1 MFEDKQLNNIS
12 MKRII
17 LIAIISLLTQ
27 TSFAQKMSFYDF
39 KMKTIDGKEF
49 DFAQLKGKKVMIVN
63 TASKCGLTP
72 QYASLEELNKEF
84 GGDKFVILGFPANNF
99 AGQEPEDNSTIA
111 EFCQKNYGVTF
122 QMFEKISVKG
132 NDKAALYEWLTQK
145 EKNGVSDAKV
155 EWNFHKFLI
164 DENGNWSKS
173 VAATTSPVD
182 EEILSWIQK

>member
-1 MFEDKQLNNIS
+1 

-17 LIAIISLLTQ
+17 LIALITFSTQ
-27 TSFAQKMSFYDF
+27 LIFAQNMSFYDF

-99 AGQEPEDNSTIA
+99 MGQEPENNTTIA
-111 EFCQKNYGVTF
+111 EFCQKNYGVSF

-132 NDKAALYEWLTQK
+132 ADKAPLFDWLTHK
-145 EKNGVSDAKV
+145 DKNGVADAKV

-173 VAATTSPVD
+173 IASTTSPVD
-182 EEILSWIQK
+182 EEILTWLGK

>member
-1 MFEDKQLNNIS
+1 

-17 LIAIISLLTQ
+17 LIVLITFSTQ
-27 TSFAQKMSFYDF
+27 LIFAQNMSFYDF

-49 DFAQLKGKKVMIVN
+49 DFAQLKGKKVRIVN

-84 GGDKFVILGFPANNF
+84 GGDKFLILGFPANNF
-99 AGQEPEDNSTIA
+99 MGQEPENNSTIA
-111 EFCQKNYGVTF
+111 EFCQKNYGVSF

-132 NDKAALYEWLTQK
+132 ADKAPLFDWLTHK
-145 EKNGVSDAKV
+145 DKNGVADAKV

-164 DENGNWSKS
+164 DEKGNWSKS
-173 VAATTSPVD
+173 IASTTSPVD
-182 EEILSWIQK
+182 EEILTWLGK

>member
-1 MFEDKQLNNIS
+1 MKQL
-12 MKRII
+12 I
-17 LIAIISLLTQ
+17 LIALVSLLTQ
-27 TSFAQKMSFYDF
+27 TTFAQKMSFYDF

-72 QYASLEELNKEF
+72 QYASLEELYKEF

-99 AGQEPEDNSTIA
+99 AGQEPEDNSTSA
-111 EFCQKNYGVTF
+111 EFCQKNFGVSF

-132 NDKAALYEWLTQK
+132 ADKAPLYDWLTHK
-145 EKNGVSDAKV
+145 DKNGVADAKV

-173 VAATTSPVD
+173 IAASTSPVD
-182 EEILSWIQK
+182 EEILKWLGK

>member
-1 MFEDKQLNNIS
+1 
-12 MKRII
+12 MKPLI
-17 LIAIISLLTQ
+17 LIVLISLLTQ

-39 KMKTIDGKEF
+39 KMKTIDGKEY

-72 QYASLEELNKEF
+72 QYASLEELYKEF

-111 EFCQKNYGVTF
+111 EFCQKNFGVTF

-132 NDKAALYEWLTQK
+132 KDINPLYEWLTQK
-145 EKNGVSDAKV
+145 ERNGVSDAKV

-173 VAATTSPVD
+173 IAATTSPVD
-182 EEILSWIQK
+182 EEILKWLGK

>member
-1 MFEDKQLNNIS
+1 MKQL
-12 MKRII
+12 I
-17 LIAIISLLTQ
+17 LIALVSLFTQ
-27 TSFAQKMSFYDF
+27 TTFAQKMSFYDF

-72 QYASLEELNKEF
+72 QYASLEELYKEF

-111 EFCQKNYGVTF
+111 EFCQKNFGVSF

-132 NDKAALYEWLTQK
+132 ADKAPLYDWLTHK
-145 EKNGVSDAKV
+145 DKNGVADAKV

-173 VAATTSPVD
+173 IAASTSPVD
-182 EEILSWIQK
+182 EEILKWLGK

>member
-1 MFEDKQLNNIS
+1 MLNVKTLINMKQ
-12 MKRII
+12 II
-17 LIAIISLLTQ
+17 LITLITLTTQ
-27 TSFAQKMSFYDF
+27 LIFAQKMSFYDF
-39 KMKTIDGKEF
+39 KMKTIDGKDY

-99 AGQEPEDNSTIA
+99 MGQEPENNATIA
-111 EFCQKNYGVTF
+111 EFCQKNYGVSF

-132 NDKAALYEWLTQK
+132 ADKAPLFDWLTHK
-145 EKNGVSDAKV
+145 DKNGVADAKV

-164 DENGNWSKS
+164 DENGNWAKS
-173 VAATTSPVD
+173 IASTTSPVD
-182 EEILSWIQK
+182 EEILKWLGK

>member
-1 MFEDKQLNNIS
+1 
-12 MKRII
+12 
-17 LIAIISLLTQ
+17 
-27 TSFAQKMSFYDF
+27 MSFYDF
-39 KMKTIDGKEF
+39 KMKTIDGKDY

-99 AGQEPEDNSTIA
+99 MSQEPENNSTIA
-111 EFCQKNYGVTF
+111 EFCQKNYGVSF

-132 NDKAALYEWLTQK
+132 ADKASLFDWLTHK
-145 EKNGVSDAKV
+145 DKNGVADAKV

-164 DENGNWSKS
+164 DENGKDYAIFTGDTDHGGRDRVHHVDHCLRIGVEQSRIAIGRD
-173 VAATTSPVD
+173 AAALAAARMGCS
-182 EEILSWIQK
+182 

>member
-1 MFEDKQLNNIS
+1 

-17 LIAIISLLTQ
+17 LIVLITFSTQ
-27 TSFAQKMSFYDF
+27 LIFAQNMSFYDF

-72 QYASLEELNKEF
+72 QYASLDSLYKEF
-84 GGDKFVILGFPANNF
+84 GGDKFAILGFPANNF
-99 AGQEPEDNSTIA
+99 MGQEPENNTTIA
-111 EFCQKNYGVTF
+111 EFCQKTYGVTF

-132 NDKAALYEWLTQK
+132 ADKAPLFDWLTHK
-145 EKNGVSDAKV
+145 DKNGVADAKV

-173 VAATTSPVD
+173 IAATTSPVD
-182 EEILSWIQK
+182 EEILTWLGK

>member
-1 MFEDKQLNNIS
+1 MKQL
-12 MKRII
+12 I
-17 LIAIISLLTQ
+17 LITVITLLTQ
-27 TSFAQKMSFYDF
+27 TSFAQKMNFYDF

-72 QYASLEELNKEF
+72 QYTSLEELNKEF

-99 AGQEPEDNSTIA
+99 MGQEPENNSTIA

-132 NDKAALYEWLTQK
+132 ADKAPLYDWLTHK
-145 EKNGVSDAKV
+145 DKNGVADAKV

-173 VAATTSPVD
+173 IASTTSPVD
-182 EEILSWIQK
+182 EEILIWIKK

>member
-1 MFEDKQLNNIS
+1 MLNVKILIN

-17 LIAIISLLTQ
+17 LFTLITFSTQ
-27 TSFAQKMSFYDF
+27 LIFAQKMSFYDF
-39 KMKTIDGKEF
+39 KMKTIDGKDF
-49 DFAQLKGKKVMIVN
+49 DFAQLKGKKVMVVN

-72 QYASLEELNKEF
+72 QYASLEDLNKEF

-99 AGQEPEDNSTIA
+99 LGQEPEGNSTIA

-132 NDKAALYEWLTQK
+132 ADKAPLYDWLTHK
-145 EKNGVSDAKV
+145 DKNGVADAKV

-173 VAATTSPVD
+173 IASTTSPVD
-182 EEILSWIQK
+182 EEIKSWIKK

>member
-1 MFEDKQLNNIS
+1 MKQL
-12 MKRII
+12 I
-17 LIAIISLLTQ
+17 LIALVSLLTQ
-27 TSFAQKMSFYDF
+27 TTFAQKMSFYDF

-72 QYASLEELNKEF
+72 QYASLEELYKEF

-111 EFCQKNYGVTF
+111 EFCQKNFGVSF

-132 NDKAALYEWLTQK
+132 ADKAPLYDWLTHK
-145 EKNGVSDAKV
+145 DKNGVADAKV

-173 VAATTSPVD
+173 IAASTSPVD
-182 EEILSWIQK
+182 EEILKWLGK